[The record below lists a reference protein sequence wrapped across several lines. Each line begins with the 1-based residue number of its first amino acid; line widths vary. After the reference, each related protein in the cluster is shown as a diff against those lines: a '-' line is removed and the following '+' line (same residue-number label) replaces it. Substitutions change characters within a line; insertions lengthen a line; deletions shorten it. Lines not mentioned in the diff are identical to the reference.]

1 MGEMEGGISFL
12 KRRARRRLHRPQGD
26 GATRTLAEEGKR
38 GAVLFFAIV
47 TRVSLSLSLC
57 LERAVCTCSDQFFL
71 HRSSRVSIR
80 LQGDEL
86 TTGNRDSYFY
96 Y

>member
-47 TRVSLSLSLC
+47 TRVSLSLSVWRELFV
-57 LERAVCTCSDQFFL
+57 RALINFFYIDRVECQFACKAM
-71 HRSSRVSIR
+71 S
-80 LQGDEL
+80 
-86 TTGNRDSYFY
+86 
-96 Y
+96 

>member
-47 TRVSLSLSLC
+47 HVSLSLSLSVWRE
-57 LERAVCTCSDQFFL
+57 LFVRALINFFYIDRVECQFACKAM
-71 HRSSRVSIR
+71 S
-80 LQGDEL
+80 
-86 TTGNRDSYFY
+86 
-96 Y
+96 